1 MHLSTILTSLA
12 IVAPAISAPIIPI
25 SIAEANAVAMAGAA
39 AITTRDTP
47 SASVRLQYSIPTPE
61 PANKQGPT
69 QRHPSNP
76 PALHRPLQPM
86 PVGDSLVSPNP
97 SYLDGRDTDTDSDV
111 SEYTLHDGN
120 CWLYDQSGCG
130 GTERALEVGTHS
142 FVPFHSVS
150 IWCTA
155 VQ

>member
-47 SASVRLQYSIPTPE
+47 SASVQLNAIPATLQHYTVPYNQCQSVT
-61 PANKQGPT
+61 
-69 QRHPSNP
+69 
-76 PALHRPLQPM
+76 
-86 PVGDSLVSPNP
+86 V
-97 SYLDGRDTDTDSDV
+97 SDV